1 MSIIGDQIK
10 KYRIEKEIT
19 QEQLGQMLNVTTQA
33 VSRWERGGT
42 PDAEM
47 LPQIAEVLGV
57 SIDALFGLEEQSMNL
72 NLARRLSQMSREEAY
87 RHAFN
92 ICWAIEIGLLGN
104 VSAIDDFMKPHIER
118 KMVSHDKKTD
128 YLAKMVNDGGIAL
141 VRMSPDLNT
150 FFLMPEP
157 EGRIS
162 DQLCSIDELLEV
174 FTIFADR
181 KMLQLI
187 YIMYSMPNIPLATSL
202 LSKKRG
208 FRSRKPT
215 ALWRCCARKILPPGA
230 LLLLPKVSLIPIF
243 SAGNALLYR
252 CCALRM
258 RLQRKTYAPF
268 WAITTEQSRFC
279 NIHKNS
285 ALMNSSKRSDFL
297 V

>member
-174 FTIFADR
+174 FSIFADR

-202 LSKKRG
+202 LSKKTG
-208 FRSRKPT
+208 ISQQETDSLMEVLCEKNLATRSVVVTAEGELNSYILRRECAAIPLLCFADEITKENIRPFLGNYDRTKP
-215 ALWRCCARKILPPGA
+215 
-230 LLLLPKVSLIPIF
+230 
-243 SAGNALLYR
+243 
-252 CCALRM
+252 
-258 RLQRKTYAPF
+258 
-268 WAITTEQSRFC
+268 
-279 NIHKNS
+279 
-285 ALMNSSKRSDFL
+285 FL
-297 V
+297 